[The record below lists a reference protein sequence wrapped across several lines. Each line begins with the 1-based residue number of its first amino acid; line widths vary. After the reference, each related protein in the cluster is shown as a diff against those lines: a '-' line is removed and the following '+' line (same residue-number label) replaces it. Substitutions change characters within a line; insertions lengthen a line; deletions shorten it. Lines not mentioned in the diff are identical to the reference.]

1 MKFTIS
7 ATELNAKLIA
17 LAKVMNSK
25 VALPIYSTFLLE
37 LKDGVLRITASDM
50 DCSRCSTLPVIDMD
64 GANGHSESICGTAS
78 FLLDSL
84 KNLGDQPVTFEADE
98 ENLSVVFRLYNNGQF
113 DMVGFPAKDY
123 VLPGTMEKNVKAT
136 IEASVLNDSIGKS
149 LYAVGNDDLRPIFCG
164 IYFTKKGDELQCA
177 ATNGSMLVRNIYKVE
192 DDGQEYN
199 FLLHSRAAK
208 IVRSMTSKSD
218 EKVQVF
224 ITDREMAFQT
234 ETDYFRTRL
243 IEGRYPNYNAV
254 IPTDSDKKAI
264 LDKNELLA
272 AVRRV
277 SVFADKARCEV
288 AMNFSGLSLVLSGK
302 DIDCSTHAEETVFCA
317 YQGGNLRIGF
327 KAEFLKQTLEN
338 ITTKE
343 VQFKLSTQERAGGI
357 THVTDDDQM
366 ETVALIMP
374 ILLSA

>member
-25 VALPIYSTFLLE
+25 AALPIYSTFLLE
-37 LKDGVLRITASDM
+37 LKDGVLRITASGM

-64 GANGHSESICGTAS
+64 GANGHSESICVTAS

-98 ENLSVVFRLYNNGQF
+98 ENLSVVIRYNNGQF

-123 VLPGTMEKNVKAT
+123 VLPDTMEKNVKAT

-224 ITDREMAFQT
+224 ITEREVAFQT

-243 IEGRYPNYNAV
+243 IEGKYPNYNAI
-254 IPTDSDKKAI
+254 IPTDSDKTAI

-288 AMNFSGLSLVLSGK
+288 VMNFSGLSLVLSGK
-302 DIDCSTHAEETVFCA
+302 DIDYSTHAEEMVFCA
-317 YQGGNLRIGF
+317 YQGGNLRISF

-343 VQFKLSTQERAGGI
+343 VQFKLSTQERAGVI
-357 THVTDDDQM
+357 TLVTDDDQM
-366 ETVALIMP
+366 ATVALIMP

>member
-1 MKFTIS
+1 MRFTIS
-7 ATELNAKLIA
+7 AAELNAKLAA
-17 LAKVMNSK
+17 LAKVISSK
-25 VALPIYSTFLLE
+25 TAQPIYSTFLLE
-37 LKDGVLRITASDM
+37 LKNGVLRMTASDM
-50 DCSRCSTLPVIDMD
+50 DFSRCSTLPIMDMD
-64 GANGHSESICGTAS
+64 GANGYNVSICVTAS

-84 KNLGDQPVTFEADE
+84 KNLGDQPVTFVVDE
-98 ENLSVVFRLYNNGQF
+98 ESLSVVIRYDNGRF

-123 VLPGTMEKNVKAT
+123 ILPGAMEEYVQAT
-136 IEASVLNDSIGKS
+136 IEAPVLNDCIGKS
-149 LYAVGNDDLRPIFCG
+149 LYAVGNDDIRPIFSG

-177 ATNGSMLVRNIYKVE
+177 ATNGSMLVRNTYKVE

-224 ITDREMAFQT
+224 ITDREVAFQT

-254 IPTDSDKKAI
+254 IPTDSDKTAI

-277 SVFADKARCEV
+277 SVFADKTYCEV

-317 YQGGNLRIGF
+317 YQGDNLRIGF

-343 VQFKLSTQERAGGI
+343 VLFKLGTQERAGVI
-357 THVTDDDQM
+357 TPVTDNDQM

>member
-1 MKFTIS
+1 M
-7 ATELNAKLIA
+7 NAKLAA
-17 LAKVMNSK
+17 LAKVISSK
-25 VALPIYSTFLLE
+25 TAQPIYSTFLLE
-37 LKDGVLRITASDM
+37 LKNGVLRITASDM
-50 DCSRCSTLPVIDMD
+50 DCSRCSTLPIMDMD
-64 GANGHSESICGTAS
+64 GANGYTVSICVTAS

-84 KNLGDQPVTFEADE
+84 KNLGDQPVTFVVDE
-98 ENLSVVFRLYNNGQF
+98 ESLSVVIRYDNGRF

-123 VLPGTMEKNVKAT
+123 ILPGAMEEYVQAT
-136 IEASVLNDSIGKS
+136 IEAPVLNDCIGKS
-149 LYAVGNDDLRPIFCG
+149 LYAVGNDDIRPIFSG

-177 ATNGSMLVRNIYKVE
+177 ATNGSMLVRNTYKVE
-192 DDGQEYN
+192 DDGQEYS

-224 ITDREMAFQT
+224 ITEREVVFQT
-234 ETDYFRTRL
+234 ESDYFRTRL

-254 IPTDSDKKAI
+254 IPTESDKTAI

-302 DIDCSTHAEETVFCA
+302 DIDCSIHAEETVFCA
-317 YQGGNLRIGF
+317 YQGDNLRIGF

-343 VQFKLSTQERAGGI
+343 VLFKLGTQERAGVI
-357 THVTDDDQM
+357 TPVTDNDQM
-366 ETVALIMP
+366 DTVALIMP

>member
-64 GANGHSESICGTAS
+64 GANGHSESICVTAS

-98 ENLSVVFRLYNNGQF
+98 ENLSVVIRYNNGQF

-149 LYAVGNDDLRPIFCG
+149 LYAVGNDDLRPISVS
-164 IYFTKKGDELQCA
+164 YTHL
-177 ATNGSMLVRNIYKVE
+177 TL
-192 DDGQEYN
+192 
-199 FLLHSRAAK
+199 
-208 IVRSMTSKSD
+208 
-218 EKVQVF
+218 
-224 ITDREMAFQT
+224 
-234 ETDYFRTRL
+234 
-243 IEGRYPNYNAV
+243 
-254 IPTDSDKKAI
+254 PT
-264 LDKNELLA
+264 
-272 AVRRV
+272 
-277 SVFADKARCEV
+277 
-288 AMNFSGLSLVLSGK
+288 
-302 DIDCSTHAEETVFCA
+302 
-317 YQGGNLRIGF
+317 
-327 KAEFLKQTLEN
+327 
-338 ITTKE
+338 
-343 VQFKLSTQERAGGI
+343 
-357 THVTDDDQM
+357 
-366 ETVALIMP
+366 
-374 ILLSA
+374 ILLV

>member
-1 MKFTIS
+1 MRFTIL
-7 ATELNAKLIA
+7 AAEWNAKLVA

-50 DCSRCSTLPVIDMD
+50 DCSRCSTLPVMDMD
-64 GANGHSESICGTAS
+64 RANEHNGSLCVTAS

-98 ENLSVVFRLYNNGQF
+98 ENLSVVIRYNNGQF

-123 VLPGTMEKNVKAT
+123 ALPGTMGKSVQVT
-136 IEASVLNDSIGKS
+136 IEASVSNDSIGKS
-149 LYAVGNDDLRPIFCG
+149 LYAVGNDDLRPIFSG

-177 ATNGSMLVRNIYKVE
+177 TTNGSMLVRNTYKVE
-192 DDGQEYN
+192 NDGQEYS

-224 ITDREMAFQT
+224 ITEREVAFQT
-234 ETDYFRTRL
+234 ETVYFRTRL
-243 IEGRYPNYNAV
+243 IEGKYPNYNAI
-254 IPTDSDKKAI
+254 IPTDSDKTAI

-288 AMNFSGLSLVLSGK
+288 VMNFSGLSLVLSGK
-302 DIDCSTHAEETVFCA
+302 DIDYSTHAEEMVFCA
-317 YQGGNLRIGF
+317 YQGGNLRISF

-343 VQFKLSTQERAGGI
+343 VQFQLSTQERAGVI
-357 THVTDDDQM
+357 TLVTDDDQM
-366 ETVALIMP
+366 ATVALIMP

>member
-1 MKFTIS
+1 MRFTIL
-7 ATELNAKLIA
+7 AAEWNAKLVA

-50 DCSRCSTLPVIDMD
+50 DCSRCSTLPVMDMD
-64 GANGHSESICGTAS
+64 RANEHNGSLCVTAS

-98 ENLSVVFRLYNNGQF
+98 ENLSVVIRYNNGQF

-123 VLPGTMEKNVKAT
+123 ALPGTMGKSVQVT

-149 LYAVGNDDLRPIFCG
+149 LYAVGNDDLHPIFSG

-177 ATNGSMLVRNIYKVE
+177 TTNGSMLVRNTYKVE
-192 DDGQEYN
+192 NDGQEYS

-224 ITDREMAFQT
+224 ITEREVAFQT

-243 IEGRYPNYNAV
+243 IEGKYPNYNAI
-254 IPTDSDKKAI
+254 IPTDSDKTAI

-288 AMNFSGLSLVLSGK
+288 VMNFSGLSLVLSGK
-302 DIDCSTHAEETVFCA
+302 DIDYSTHAEEMVFCA
-317 YQGGNLRIGF
+317 YQGGNLRISF

-343 VQFKLSTQERAGGI
+343 VQFQLSTQERAGVI
-357 THVTDDDQM
+357 TLVTDDDQM
-366 ETVALIMP
+366 ATVALIMP

>member
-7 ATELNAKLIA
+7 ATEWNAKLIA

-25 VALPIYSTFLLE
+25 AALPIYSMFLLE

-64 GANGHSESICGTAS
+64 GANGHSESICVTAS

-98 ENLSVVFRLYNNGQF
+98 ENLSVVIRYNNGQF

-123 VLPGTMEKNVKAT
+123 ALPGTMGKSVQVT

-149 LYAVGNDDLRPIFCG
+149 LYAVGNDDLRPIFSG

-177 ATNGSMLVRNIYKVE
+177 TTNGSMLVRNTYKVE
-192 DDGQEYN
+192 NDGQEYS

-224 ITDREMAFQT
+224 ITEREVAFQT

-243 IEGRYPNYNAV
+243 IEGKYPNYNAI
-254 IPTDSDKKAI
+254 IPTDSDKTAI

-288 AMNFSGLSLVLSGK
+288 VMNFSGLSLVLSGK
-302 DIDCSTHAEETVFCA
+302 DIDYSTHAEEMVFCA
-317 YQGGNLRIGF
+317 YQGGNLRISF

-343 VQFKLSTQERAGGI
+343 VQFQLSTQERAGVI
-357 THVTDDDQM
+357 TLVTDDDQM
-366 ETVALIMP
+366 ATVALIMP

>member
-1 MKFTIS
+1 
-7 ATELNAKLIA
+7 
-17 LAKVMNSK
+17 
-25 VALPIYSTFLLE
+25 
-37 LKDGVLRITASDM
+37 M

-64 GANGHSESICGTAS
+64 GANGHSESICVTAS

-98 ENLSVVFRLYNNGQF
+98 ENLSVVIRYNNGQF

-254 IPTDSDKKAI
+254 IPTDSDKNAI

-288 AMNFSGLSLVLSGK
+288 VMNFSGLSLVLSGK
-302 DIDCSTHAEETVFCA
+302 DIDYSTHAEEMVFCA
-317 YQGGNLRIGF
+317 YQGGNLRISF

-343 VQFKLSTQERAGGI
+343 VQFKLSTKERAGVI
-357 THVTDDDQM
+357 TPVTDDDQM

>member
-7 ATELNAKLIA
+7 ATEWNAKLIA

-25 VALPIYSTFLLE
+25 AALPIYSMFLLE

-64 GANGHSESICGTAS
+64 GANGHSESICVTAS

-98 ENLSVVFRLYNNGQF
+98 ENLSVVIRYNNGQF

-123 VLPGTMEKNVKAT
+123 ALPGTMGKSVQVT

-149 LYAVGNDDLRPIFCG
+149 LYAVGNDDLRPIFSG

-177 ATNGSMLVRNIYKVE
+177 TTNGSMLVRNTYKVE
-192 DDGQEYN
+192 NDGQEYS

-224 ITDREMAFQT
+224 ITEREVAFQT

-243 IEGRYPNYNAV
+243 IEGKYPNYNAI
-254 IPTDSDKKAI
+254 IPTDSDKTAI

-288 AMNFSGLSLVLSGK
+288 VMNFSGLSLVLSGK
-302 DIDCSTHAEETVFCA
+302 DIDYSTHAEEMVFCA
-317 YQGGNLRIGF
+317 YQGGNLRISF

-343 VQFKLSTQERAGGI
+343 VQFKFSTQERAGVI
-357 THVTDDDQM
+357 TPVTDDNQV

-374 ILLSA
+374 IPLSA

>member
-1 MKFTIS
+1 MRFTIL
-7 ATELNAKLIA
+7 ATEWNAKLVA
-17 LAKVMNSK
+17 LAKVMNNKS
-25 VALPIYSTFLLE
+25 ALPIYSTFLLE
-37 LKDGVLRITASDM
+37 LKDGMLRITASDM
-50 DCSRCSTLPVIDMD
+50 DCSRCSTLPIMDMD
-64 GANGHSESICGTAS
+64 GANERDGSICVTAS

-84 KNLGDQPVTFEADE
+84 KNLGNQPITFEADE
-98 ENLSVVFRLYNNGQF
+98 ENLSVVIRYNNGRF

-123 VLPGTMEKNVKAT
+123 VLPGTMEKSVQAT
-136 IEASVLNDSIGKS
+136 IKASVLNDSIGKS

-164 IYFTKKGDELQCA
+164 IYFTRKGDELQCA
-177 ATNGSMLVRNIYKVE
+177 TTNGSMLVRNTYKVE
-192 DDGQEYN
+192 NDGQEYS

-224 ITDREMAFQT
+224 ITEREVAFQT

-243 IEGRYPNYNAV
+243 IEGRYPNYNTV
-254 IPTDSDKKAI
+254 IPTDSDKTVI

-272 AVRRV
+272 AARRV

-288 AMNFSGLSLVLSGK
+288 AMNFSGLPLVLSGK
-302 DIDCSTHAEETVFCA
+302 DIDYSTHAEETVFCA
-317 YQGGNLRIGF
+317 YQGDNLRIGF

-343 VQFKLSTQERAGGI
+343 VQFKLGTQERAGVI
-357 THVTDDDQM
+357 TPVTDDDQM

>member
-1 MKFTIS
+1 MRFTIL
-7 ATELNAKLIA
+7 AAEWNAKLVA

-50 DCSRCSTLPVIDMD
+50 DCSRCSTLPVMDMD
-64 GANGHSESICGTAS
+64 RANEHNGSLCVTAS

-98 ENLSVVFRLYNNGQF
+98 ENLSVVIRYNNGQF

-123 VLPGTMEKNVKAT
+123 ALPGTMGKSVQVT

-149 LYAVGNDDLRPIFCG
+149 LYAVGNDDLRPIFSG

-177 ATNGSMLVRNIYKVE
+177 TTNGSMLVRNTYKVE
-192 DDGQEYN
+192 NDGQEYS

-224 ITDREMAFQT
+224 ITEREVAFQT

-243 IEGRYPNYNAV
+243 IEGKYPNYNAI
-254 IPTDSDKKAI
+254 IPTHSDKTAI

-288 AMNFSGLSLVLSGK
+288 VMNFSGLSLVLSGK
-302 DIDCSTHAEETVFCA
+302 DIDYSTHAEEMVFCA
-317 YQGGNLRIGF
+317 YQGGNLRISF

-343 VQFKLSTQERAGGI
+343 VQFQLSTQERAGVI
-357 THVTDDDQM
+357 TLVTDDDQM
-366 ETVALIMP
+366 ATVALIMP

>member
-1 MKFTIS
+1 MRFTIL
-7 ATELNAKLIA
+7 AAEWNAKLVA

-50 DCSRCSTLPVIDMD
+50 DCSRCSTLPVMDMD
-64 GANGHSESICGTAS
+64 RANEHNGSLCVTAS

-98 ENLSVVFRLYNNGQF
+98 ENLSVVIRYNNGQF

-123 VLPGTMEKNVKAT
+123 ALPGTMGKSVQVT

-149 LYAVGNDDLRPIFCG
+149 LYAVGNDDLRPIFSG

-177 ATNGSMLVRNIYKVE
+177 TTNGSMLVRNTYKVE
-192 DDGQEYN
+192 NDGQEYS

-224 ITDREMAFQT
+224 ITEREVAFQT

-243 IEGRYPNYNAV
+243 IEGKYPNYNAI
-254 IPTDSDKKAI
+254 IPTDSDKPAI

-288 AMNFSGLSLVLSGK
+288 VMNFSGLSLVLSGK
-302 DIDCSTHAEETVFCA
+302 DIDYSTHAEEMVFCA
-317 YQGGNLRIGF
+317 YQGGNLRISF

-343 VQFKLSTQERAGGI
+343 VQFQLSTQERAGVI
-357 THVTDDDQM
+357 TLVTDDDQM
-366 ETVALIMP
+366 ATVALIMP

>member
-1 MKFTIS
+1 MRFTIL
-7 ATELNAKLIA
+7 AAEWNAKLVA

-50 DCSRCSTLPVIDMD
+50 DCSRCSTLPVMDMD
-64 GANGHSESICGTAS
+64 RANEHNGSLCVTAS

-98 ENLSVVFRLYNNGQF
+98 ENLSVVIRYNNGQF

-123 VLPGTMEKNVKAT
+123 ALPGTMGKSVQVT
-136 IEASVLNDSIGKS
+136 IEASVLNDSICKS
-149 LYAVGNDDLRPIFCG
+149 LYAVGNDDLRPIFSG

-177 ATNGSMLVRNIYKVE
+177 TTNGSMLVRNTYKVE
-192 DDGQEYN
+192 NDGQEYS

-224 ITDREMAFQT
+224 ITEREVAFQT

-243 IEGRYPNYNAV
+243 IEGKYPNYNAI
-254 IPTDSDKKAI
+254 IPTDSDKTAI

-288 AMNFSGLSLVLSGK
+288 VMNFSGLSLVLSGK
-302 DIDCSTHAEETVFCA
+302 DIDYSTHAEEMVFCA
-317 YQGGNLRIGF
+317 YQGGNLRISF

-343 VQFKLSTQERAGGI
+343 VQFQLSTQERAGVI
-357 THVTDDDQM
+357 TLVTDDDQM
-366 ETVALIMP
+366 ATVALIMP

>member
-7 ATELNAKLIA
+7 ATEWNAKLIA

-25 VALPIYSTFLLE
+25 AALPIYSMFLLE

-64 GANGHSESICGTAS
+64 GANGHSESICVTAS

-98 ENLSVVFRLYNNGQF
+98 ENLSVVIRYNNGQF

-123 VLPGTMEKNVKAT
+123 ALPGTMGKSVQVT

-149 LYAVGNDDLRPIFCG
+149 LYAVGNDDLRPIFSG

-177 ATNGSMLVRNIYKVE
+177 TTNGSMLVRNTYKVE
-192 DDGQEYN
+192 NDGQEYS

-224 ITDREMAFQT
+224 ITEREVAFQT

-243 IEGRYPNYNAV
+243 IEGKYPNYNAI
-254 IPTDSDKKAI
+254 IPTDSDKTAI

-288 AMNFSGLSLVLSGK
+288 VMNFSGLSLVLSGK
-302 DIDCSTHAEETVFCA
+302 DIDYSTHAEEMVFCA
-317 YQGGNLRIGF
+317 YQGGNLRISF

-343 VQFKLSTQERAGGI
+343 VQFKFSTQERAGVI
-357 THVTDDDQM
+357 TPVTDDNQV

>member
-1 MKFTIS
+1 MRFTIL
-7 ATELNAKLIA
+7 AAEWNAKLVA

-50 DCSRCSTLPVIDMD
+50 DCSRCSTLPVMDMD
-64 GANGHSESICGTAS
+64 RANEHNGSLYVTAS

-98 ENLSVVFRLYNNGQF
+98 ENLSVVIRYNNGQF

-123 VLPGTMEKNVKAT
+123 ALPGTMGKSVQVT

-149 LYAVGNDDLRPIFCG
+149 LYAVGNDDLRPIFSG

-177 ATNGSMLVRNIYKVE
+177 TTNGSMLVRNTYKVE
-192 DDGQEYN
+192 NDGQEYS

-224 ITDREMAFQT
+224 ITEREVAFQT

-243 IEGRYPNYNAV
+243 IEGKYPNYNAI
-254 IPTDSDKKAI
+254 IPTDSDKTAI

-288 AMNFSGLSLVLSGK
+288 VMNFSGLSLVLSGK
-302 DIDCSTHAEETVFCA
+302 DIDYSTHAEEMVFCA
-317 YQGGNLRIGF
+317 YQGGNLRISF

-343 VQFKLSTQERAGGI
+343 VQFQLSTQERAGVI
-357 THVTDDDQM
+357 TLVTDDDQM
-366 ETVALIMP
+366 ATVALIMP

>member
-25 VALPIYSTFLLE
+25 AALPIYSTFLLE
-37 LKDGVLRITASDM
+37 LKDGVLRITASGM

-64 GANGHSESICGTAS
+64 GANGHSESICVTAS

-98 ENLSVVFRLYNNGQF
+98 ENLSVVIRYNNGQF

-136 IEASVLNDSIGKS
+136 IEASVLNDSTGKS

-224 ITDREMAFQT
+224 ITEREVAFQT

-243 IEGRYPNYNAV
+243 IEGKYPNYNAI
-254 IPTDSDKKAI
+254 IPTDSDKTAI

-288 AMNFSGLSLVLSGK
+288 VMNFSGLSLVLSGK
-302 DIDCSTHAEETVFCA
+302 DIDYSTHAEEMVFCA
-317 YQGGNLRIGF
+317 YQGGNLRISF

-343 VQFKLSTQERAGGI
+343 VQFKLSTQERAGVI
-357 THVTDDDQM
+357 TLVTDDDQM
-366 ETVALIMP
+366 ATVALIMP

>member
-7 ATELNAKLIA
+7 ATEWNAKLIA

-25 VALPIYSTFLLE
+25 AALPIYSTFLLE

-64 GANGHSESICGTAS
+64 GANGHSESICVTAS

-98 ENLSVVFRLYNNGQF
+98 ENLSVVIRYNNGQF

-123 VLPGTMEKNVKAT
+123 ALPGTMGKSVQVT

-149 LYAVGNDDLRPIFCG
+149 LYAVGNDDLRPIFSG

-177 ATNGSMLVRNIYKVE
+177 TTNGSMLVRNTYKVE
-192 DDGQEYN
+192 NDGQEYS

-224 ITDREMAFQT
+224 ITEREVAFQT

-243 IEGRYPNYNAV
+243 IEGKYPNYNAI
-254 IPTDSDKKAI
+254 IPTDSDKTAI

-288 AMNFSGLSLVLSGK
+288 VMNFSGLSLVLSGK
-302 DIDCSTHAEETVFCA
+302 DIDYSTHAEEMVFCA
-317 YQGGNLRIGF
+317 YQGGNLRISF

-343 VQFKLSTQERAGGI
+343 VQFKFSTQERAGVI
-357 THVTDDDQM
+357 TPVTDDNQV

>member
-1 MKFTIS
+1 MRFTIL
-7 ATELNAKLIA
+7 AAEWNAKLVA

-50 DCSRCSTLPVIDMD
+50 DCSRCSTLPVMDMD
-64 GANGHSESICGTAS
+64 RANEHNGSLCVTAS

-98 ENLSVVFRLYNNGQF
+98 ENLSVVIRYNNGQF
-113 DMVGFPAKDY
+113 AMVGFPAKDY
-123 VLPGTMEKNVKAT
+123 ALPGTMGKSVQVT

-149 LYAVGNDDLRPIFCG
+149 LYAVGNDDLRPIFSG

-177 ATNGSMLVRNIYKVE
+177 TTNGSMLVRNTYKVE
-192 DDGQEYN
+192 NDGQEYS

-224 ITDREMAFQT
+224 ITEREVAFQT

-243 IEGRYPNYNAV
+243 IEGKYPNYNAI
-254 IPTDSDKKAI
+254 IPTDSDKTAI

-288 AMNFSGLSLVLSGK
+288 VMNFSGLSLVLSGK
-302 DIDCSTHAEETVFCA
+302 DIDYSTHAEEMVFCA
-317 YQGGNLRIGF
+317 YQGGNLRISF

-343 VQFKLSTQERAGGI
+343 VQFQLSTQERAGVI
-357 THVTDDDQM
+357 TLVTDDDQM
-366 ETVALIMP
+366 ATVALIMP

>member
-1 MKFTIS
+1 MRFTIS
-7 ATELNAKLIA
+7 AAELNAKLAA

-25 VALPIYSTFLLE
+25 AALPVYSTFLLE
-37 LKDGVLRITASDM
+37 LKDGVLRITASGM
-50 DCSRCSTLPVIDMD
+50 DCSRCSTLPIKDMD
-64 GANGHSESICGTAS
+64 GTNSYNGSICVTAS

-84 KNLGDQPVTFEADE
+84 KNLGNQPVTFEADE
-98 ENLSVVFRLYNNGQF
+98 ENLSIVIRYANGQF

-123 VLPGTMEKNVKAT
+123 A
-136 IEASVLNDSIGKS
+136 I
-149 LYAVGNDDLRPIFCG
+149 GNDDLRPIFCG
-164 IYFTKKGDELQCA
+164 IYFTRKGDELQCA

-224 ITDREMAFQT
+224 ITEREVAFQT

-243 IEGRYPNYNAV
+243 IEGKYPNYNAV
-254 IPTDSDKKAI
+254 IPTDSDKTAI

-272 AVRRV
+272 TVRRV

-288 AMNFSGLSLVLSGK
+288 VMNFSGLSLVLSGK
-302 DIDCSTHAEETVFCA
+302 DIDYSTHAEETVFCA
-317 YQGGNLRIGF
+317 YQGDNLRIGF

-343 VQFKLSTQERAGGI
+343 VQFKLGTQERAGVI
-357 THVTDDDQM
+357 TPVTDDDQT

>member
-1 MKFTIS
+1 MRFTIL
-7 ATELNAKLIA
+7 AAEWNAKLVA

-50 DCSRCSTLPVIDMD
+50 DCSRCSTLPVMDMD
-64 GANGHSESICGTAS
+64 RANEHNGSLCVTAS

-98 ENLSVVFRLYNNGQF
+98 ENLSVVIRYNNGQF
-113 DMVGFPAKDY
+113 DMVRFPAKDY
-123 VLPGTMEKNVKAT
+123 ALPGTMGKSVQVT

-149 LYAVGNDDLRPIFCG
+149 LYAVGNDDLRPIFSG

-177 ATNGSMLVRNIYKVE
+177 TTNGSMLVRNTYKVE
-192 DDGQEYN
+192 NDGQEYS

-224 ITDREMAFQT
+224 ITEREVAFQT

-243 IEGRYPNYNAV
+243 IEGKYPNYNAI
-254 IPTDSDKKAI
+254 IPTDSDKTAI

-288 AMNFSGLSLVLSGK
+288 VMNFSGLSLVLSGK
-302 DIDCSTHAEETVFCA
+302 DIDYSTHAEEMVFCA
-317 YQGGNLRIGF
+317 YQGGNLRISF

-343 VQFKLSTQERAGGI
+343 VQFQLSTQERAGVI
-357 THVTDDDQM
+357 TLVTDDDQM
-366 ETVALIMP
+366 ATVALIMP

>member
-1 MKFTIS
+1 MRFTIL
-7 ATELNAKLIA
+7 AAEWNAKLVA

-50 DCSRCSTLPVIDMD
+50 DCSRCSTLPVMDMD
-64 GANGHSESICGTAS
+64 RANEHNGSLCVTAS
-78 FLLDSL
+78 FLLDAL

-98 ENLSVVFRLYNNGQF
+98 ENLSVVIRYNNGQF

-123 VLPGTMEKNVKAT
+123 ALPGTMGKSVQVT

-149 LYAVGNDDLRPIFCG
+149 LYAVGNDDLRPIFSG

-177 ATNGSMLVRNIYKVE
+177 TTNGSMLVRNTYKVE
-192 DDGQEYN
+192 NDGQEYS

-224 ITDREMAFQT
+224 ITEREVAFQT

-243 IEGRYPNYNAV
+243 IEGKYPNYNAI
-254 IPTDSDKKAI
+254 IPTDSDKTAI

-288 AMNFSGLSLVLSGK
+288 VMNFSGLSLVLSGK
-302 DIDCSTHAEETVFCA
+302 DIDYSTHAEEMVFCA
-317 YQGGNLRIGF
+317 YQGGNLRISF

-343 VQFKLSTQERAGGI
+343 VQFQLSTQERAGVI
-357 THVTDDDQM
+357 TLVTDDDQM
-366 ETVALIMP
+366 ATVALIMP

>member
-1 MKFTIS
+1 MRFTIL
-7 ATELNAKLIA
+7 AAEWNAKLVA

-25 VALPIYSTFLLE
+25 VALPIYSTSLLE

-50 DCSRCSTLPVIDMD
+50 DCSRCSTLPVMDMD
-64 GANGHSESICGTAS
+64 RANEHNGSLCVTAS

-98 ENLSVVFRLYNNGQF
+98 ENLSVVIRYNNGQF

-123 VLPGTMEKNVKAT
+123 ALPGTMGKSVQVT

-149 LYAVGNDDLRPIFCG
+149 LYAVGNDDLRPIFSG

-177 ATNGSMLVRNIYKVE
+177 TTNGSMLVRNTYKVE
-192 DDGQEYN
+192 NDGQEYS

-224 ITDREMAFQT
+224 ITEREVAFQT

-243 IEGRYPNYNAV
+243 IEGKYPNYNAI
-254 IPTDSDKKAI
+254 IPTDSDKTAI

-288 AMNFSGLSLVLSGK
+288 VMNFSGLSLVLSGK
-302 DIDCSTHAEETVFCA
+302 DIDYSTHAEEMVFCA
-317 YQGGNLRIGF
+317 YQGGNLRISF

-343 VQFKLSTQERAGGI
+343 VQFQLSTQERAGVI
-357 THVTDDDQM
+357 TLVTDDDQM
-366 ETVALIMP
+366 ATVALIMP

>member
-1 MKFTIS
+1 MRFTIL
-7 ATELNAKLIA
+7 AAEWNAKLVA

-50 DCSRCSTLPVIDMD
+50 DCSRCSTLPVMDMD
-64 GANGHSESICGTAS
+64 RANEHNGSLCVTAS

-98 ENLSVVFRLYNNGQF
+98 ENLSVVIRYNNGQF

-123 VLPGTMEKNVKAT
+123 ALPGTMGKSVQVT

-149 LYAVGNDDLRPIFCG
+149 LYAVGNDDLRPIFSG

-177 ATNGSMLVRNIYKVE
+177 TTNGSMLVRNTYKVE
-192 DDGQEYN
+192 NDGQEYS

-224 ITDREMAFQT
+224 ITEREVAFQT

-243 IEGRYPNYNAV
+243 IEGKYPNYNA
-254 IPTDSDKKAI
+254 ITPTDSDKPAI

-288 AMNFSGLSLVLSGK
+288 VMNFSGLSLVLSGK
-302 DIDCSTHAEETVFCA
+302 DIDYSTHAEEMVFCA
-317 YQGGNLRIGF
+317 YQGGNLRISF

-343 VQFKLSTQERAGGI
+343 VQFQLSTQERAGVI
-357 THVTDDDQM
+357 TLVTDDDQM
-366 ETVALIMP
+366 ATVALIMP

>member
-25 VALPIYSTFLLE
+25 AALPIYSTFLLE
-37 LKDGVLRITASDM
+37 LKDGVLRITASGM

-64 GANGHSESICGTAS
+64 GANGHSESICVTAS

-98 ENLSVVFRLYNNGQF
+98 ENLSVVIRYNNGQF

-136 IEASVLNDSIGKS
+136 IEASVLNDSIGKF

-224 ITDREMAFQT
+224 ITEREVAFQT

-243 IEGRYPNYNAV
+243 IEGKYPNYNAI
-254 IPTDSDKKAI
+254 IPTDSDKTAI

-288 AMNFSGLSLVLSGK
+288 VMNFSGLSLVLSGK
-302 DIDCSTHAEETVFCA
+302 DIDYSTHAEEMVFCA
-317 YQGGNLRIGF
+317 YQGGNLRISF

-343 VQFKLSTQERAGGI
+343 VQFKLSTQERAGVI
-357 THVTDDDQM
+357 TLVTDDDQM
-366 ETVALIMP
+366 ATVALIMP

>member
-1 MKFTIS
+1 M
-7 ATELNAKLIA
+7 
-17 LAKVMNSK
+17 
-25 VALPIYSTFLLE
+25 
-37 LKDGVLRITASDM
+37 
-50 DCSRCSTLPVIDMD
+50 
-64 GANGHSESICGTAS
+64 
-78 FLLDSL
+78 
-84 KNLGDQPVTFEADE
+84 
-98 ENLSVVFRLYNNGQF
+98 
-113 DMVGFPAKDY
+113 
-123 VLPGTMEKNVKAT
+123 
-136 IEASVLNDSIGKS
+136 
-149 LYAVGNDDLRPIFCG
+149 
-164 IYFTKKGDELQCA
+164 
-177 ATNGSMLVRNIYKVE
+177 VE

-254 IPTDSDKKAI
+254 IPTDSDKNAI

-343 VQFKLSTQERAGGI
+343 VQFKLSTQERAGVI
-357 THVTDDDQM
+357 TPVTDDDQM

>member
-7 ATELNAKLIA
+7 AAELNAKLAA
-17 LAKVMNSK
+17 LAKVISSK
-25 VALPIYSTFLLE
+25 TAQSIYSTFLLE

-50 DCSRCSTLPVIDMD
+50 DCSWCGTLPVMDMN
-64 GANGHSESICGTAS
+64 GAERHNGSICVTAS

-84 KNLGDQPVTFEADE
+84 KNLGDQPVTFKVDE
-98 ENLSVVFRLYNNGQF
+98 ENLSVVICYNNGQF
-113 DMVGFPAKDY
+113 NMVGFPAKDY
-123 VLPGTMEKNVKAT
+123 VLPSVMKEYVQTT
-136 IEASVLNDSIGKS
+136 IEASVLNDCIAKS
-149 LYAVGNDDLRPIFCG
+149 LYAVGGDDLRPAFGG
-164 IYFTKKGDELQCA
+164 IYFIRKGEKLQCA
-177 ATNGSMLVRNIYKVE
+177 ATNGAMLVRNTYKVE
-192 DDGQEYN
+192 DNGQEYS

-224 ITDREMAFQT
+224 ITDREVAFQT

-243 IEGRYPNYNAV
+243 IEGKYPNYNAV
-254 IPTDSDKKAI
+254 IPTNSDKIAI

-272 AVRRV
+272 AIRRV
-277 SVFADKARCEV
+277 SVFADKARCGV
-288 AMNFSGLSLVLSGK
+288 TMNFSGLSLVLSGK
-302 DIDCSTHAEETVFCA
+302 DIDYSIHAEETVFCA
-317 YQGGNLRIGF
+317 YQGDNLCIGF
-327 KAEFLKQTLEN
+327 KANFLKQTLEN

-343 VQFKLSTQERAGGI
+343 VQFKLSTQERASVI
-357 THVTDDDQM
+357 IPVTDDDQM

>member
-1 MKFTIS
+1 MRFTIS
-7 ATELNAKLIA
+7 AAELNAKLAA

-25 VALPIYSTFLLE
+25 AALPVYSTFLLE
-37 LKDGVLRITASDM
+37 LKDSVLRITASGM
-50 DCSRCSTLPVIDMD
+50 DCSRCSTLPIKDMD
-64 GANGHSESICGTAS
+64 GTNGYNGSICVTAS

-84 KNLGDQPVTFEADE
+84 KNLGYQPVTFEADE
-98 ENLSVVFRLYNNGQF
+98 ENLSIVIRYDNGQF

-123 VLPGTMEKNVKAT
+123 ILPGIMEKNVQAT
-136 IEASVLNDSIGKS
+136 IEASVLNDSISKS
-149 LYAVGNDDLRPIFCG
+149 LYAIGNDDLRPIFCG
-164 IYFTKKGDELQCA
+164 IYFTRKGDELQCA
-177 ATNGSMLVRNIYKVE
+177 ATNGSMLVRNTYKVE
-192 DDGQEYN
+192 DDGQEYS

-224 ITDREMAFQT
+224 ITDREVAFQT

-254 IPTDSDKKAI
+254 IPTDSDKTAI
-264 LDKNELLA
+264 LDRNELLA

-277 SVFADKARCEV
+277 SVFADKTYCEV

-302 DIDCSTHAEETVFCA
+302 DIDCSIHAEETVFCA
-317 YQGGNLRIGF
+317 YQGDNLRIGF

-343 VQFKLSTQERAGGI
+343 VLFKLGTQERAGVI
-357 THVTDDDQM
+357 TPVTDNDQM

>member
-1 MKFTIS
+1 MRFTIL
-7 ATELNAKLIA
+7 AAEWNAKLVA

-37 LKDGVLRITASDM
+37 LKDGVPRITASDM
-50 DCSRCSTLPVIDMD
+50 DCSRCSTLPVMDMD
-64 GANGHSESICGTAS
+64 RANEHNGSLCVTAS

-98 ENLSVVFRLYNNGQF
+98 ENLSVVIRYNNGQF

-123 VLPGTMEKNVKAT
+123 ALPGTMGKSVQVT

-149 LYAVGNDDLRPIFCG
+149 LYAVGNDDLRPIFSG

-177 ATNGSMLVRNIYKVE
+177 TTNGSMLVRNTYKVE
-192 DDGQEYN
+192 NDGQEYS

-224 ITDREMAFQT
+224 ITEREVAFQT

-243 IEGRYPNYNAV
+243 IEGKYPNYNAI
-254 IPTDSDKKAI
+254 IPTDSDKTAI

-288 AMNFSGLSLVLSGK
+288 VMNFSGLSLVLSGK
-302 DIDCSTHAEETVFCA
+302 DIDYSTHAEEMVFCA
-317 YQGGNLRIGF
+317 YQGGNLRISF

-343 VQFKLSTQERAGGI
+343 VQFQLSTQERAGVI
-357 THVTDDDQM
+357 TLVTDDDQM
-366 ETVALIMP
+366 ATVALIMP

>member
-1 MKFTIS
+1 MRFTIL
-7 ATELNAKLIA
+7 AAEWNAKLVA

-50 DCSRCSTLPVIDMD
+50 DCSRCSTLPVMDMD
-64 GANGHSESICGTAS
+64 RANEHNGSLCVTAS

-98 ENLSVVFRLYNNGQF
+98 ENLSVVIRYNNGQF

-123 VLPGTMEKNVKAT
+123 ALPGTMGKSVQVT

-149 LYAVGNDDLRPIFCG
+149 LYAVGNDDLRPIFSG

-177 ATNGSMLVRNIYKVE
+177 TTNGSMLVRNTYKVE
-192 DDGQEYN
+192 NDGQEYS

-218 EKVQVF
+218 ENVQVF
-224 ITDREMAFQT
+224 ITEREVAFQT

-243 IEGRYPNYNAV
+243 IEGKYPNYNAI
-254 IPTDSDKKAI
+254 IPTDSDKTAI

-288 AMNFSGLSLVLSGK
+288 VMNFSGLSLVLSGK
-302 DIDCSTHAEETVFCA
+302 DIDYSTHAEEMVFCA
-317 YQGGNLRIGF
+317 YQGGNLRISF

-343 VQFKLSTQERAGGI
+343 VQFQLSTQERAGVI
-357 THVTDDDQM
+357 TLVTDDDQM
-366 ETVALIMP
+366 ATVALIMP